1 MWERRLASLA
11 IAVAVVQASPV
22 LAQKR
27 SAAPPPHRA
36 PAAPVHVPSPTLRP
50 TPTISIPHQVRSTAV
65 PRNVSGTRPTSTIS
79 FPHQVRPTPVPQNI
93 SAGGHTPLFGIR
105 RPGVQLTPIHHEYAR
120 ARAVHREIAR
130 RIAITGGVLV
140 LPVVAYYGVP
150 VILEVPEIG
159 SVLVS
164 EESYAKLYDQLSS
177 PDPQQVDLGMAA
189 LRTIKANETIEQAQS
204 GPVNMVPADAEPL
217 ESSARDLSEP
227 VSFSSPTKRRPRPRS
242 LY

>member
-1 MWERRLASLA
+1 
-11 IAVAVVQASPV
+11 
-22 LAQKR
+22 
-27 SAAPPPHRA
+27 
-36 PAAPVHVPSPTLRP
+36 
-50 TPTISIPHQVRSTAV
+50 
-65 PRNVSGTRPTSTIS
+65 
-79 FPHQVRPTPVPQNI
+79 VPQNI

-120 ARAVHREIAR
+120 ARAVHREIAC

-164 EESYAKLYDQLSS
+164 EESYAKLAKLYDQLSS

-189 LRTIKANETIEQAQS
+189 PRTIKANETIEQAQS

-227 VSFSSPTKRRPRPRS
+227 MSFSSPTKRRPRPRS